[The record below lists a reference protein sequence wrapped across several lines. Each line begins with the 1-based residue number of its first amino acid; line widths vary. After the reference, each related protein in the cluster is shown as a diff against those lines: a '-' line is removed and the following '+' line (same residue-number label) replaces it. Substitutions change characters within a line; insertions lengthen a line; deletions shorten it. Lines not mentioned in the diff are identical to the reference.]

1 MITKNTINKLNIFI
15 MLQYVDSSFESHCI
29 VVPKKPKIPEPK
41 IPPPPVPIPELL
53 LAIICYYVYL
63 YIIHIIF
70 LYS

>member
-15 MLQYVDSSFESHCI
+15 MLQYVESSFESHCI

-41 IPPPPVPIPELL
+41 IPPPPPELL
-53 LAIICYYVYL
+53 LTITCYYVYL